1 MALAT
6 TTLPAAITATA
17 GELTVA
23 SATSLAVGRLI
34 LVDQEMMQVT
44 KGYVVAA
51 TTVPV
56 LRGQGGTVAA
66 AHTITS
72 TVTHGDADDFQ
83 TPGAQAFTSHPT
95 VRPWKQVSY
104 TGSANTVVLPTAGEN
119 LHVILNATTAD
130 TLTIPV
136 PTADMTGTRLLISS
150 NGAAAHILTFTGGLS
165 GAGSSYDLI
174 TINATAPASFEF
186 VAVNSLWHSICGAA
200 ISGTTTNIAGA
211 IA

>member
-6 TTLPAAITATA
+6 TTLSAAITADAKT
-17 GELTVA
+17 LTVA
-23 SATSLAVGRLI
+23 SATSVAVGRLL

-56 LRGQGGTVAA
+56 LRGVGGTVAA

-72 TVTHGDADDFQ
+72 TITHGDAADFQ

-95 VRPWKQVSY
+95 IRPWKQISY
-104 TGSANTVVLPTAGEN
+104 TGTPNTLVLPTAGEN
-119 LHVILNATTAD
+119 IHVILNGTTAD

-150 NGAAAHILTFTGGLS
+150 NGVAQHLLTFTGGLS
-165 GAGSSYDLI
+165 GAGAGYDII

-186 VAVNSLWHSICGAA
+186 VAVDSLWHSICGAA
-200 ISGTTTNIAGA
+200 VSGTTTAIAGA